1 MIQLRHDKYMRH
13 PARLQA
19 GDGRADGFRP
29 GLLFVLVFVSIA
41 LLFLSRLQH
50 VYVTELRLQLAELM
64 APVLKAALVPLEPI
78 RRTGQRIANSADMF
92 SELDRLRAEN
102 QRLRGWE
109 WRAIETERK
118 IEQLGRLVGVI
129 DEPGLA
135 FATARVV
142 SDSSGPFVRSA
153 MLGMGRENGMRAGYP
168 VINASGLVGRIVE
181 AGARVARVLLVTDIN
196 SRIPVQIGKAGVRAV
211 LLGDNGS
218 APQLGYLSS
227 VDTIEVGDEV
237 FTSGTGGLFPRGL
250 RIGAVIADGLG
261 FRMVP
266 HANPSEL
273 DFVSVLFFQSPAL
286 ELADEDKPIR
296 SRSEG
301 QRDSV
306 ARKAVAGAAA
316 SDHGISAP

>member
-1 MIQLRHDKYMRH
+1 MIKLRHDRYVRS
-13 PARLQA
+13 PSRIRASDARV
-19 GDGRADGFRP
+19 DGIRP
-29 GLLFVLVFVSIA
+29 GILFVLVFLSIA

-50 VYVTELRLQLAELM
+50 AYVTELRLQLAELM

-78 RRTGQRIANSADMF
+78 RRTGQRIANSAEMF

-109 WRAIETERK
+109 WRALETERRS
-118 IEQLGRLVGVI
+118 EQLGRLVGVI
-129 DEPGLA
+129 EEPGLA

-196 SRIPVQIGKAGVRAV
+196 SRIPVQIGKAGIRAV

-218 APQLGYLSS
+218 APQLGYYSS
-227 VDTIEVGDEV
+227 TATIEVGDEV
-237 FTSGTGGLFPRGL
+237 FTSGIGGLFPRGL
-250 RIGAVIADGLG
+250 RIGTVIEDGSG

-286 ELADEDKPIR
+286 ELADEDRPIR

-301 QRDSV
+301 ARESI
-306 ARKAVAGAAA
+306 ARKAVAGAAVT
-316 SDHGISAP
+316 DQGVSAP

>member
-1 MIQLRHDKYMRH
+1 MIKLRQDKY
-13 PARLQA
+13 ARSPSRIRA
-19 GDGRADGFRP
+19 GDLRADGIRP
-29 GLLFVLVFVSIA
+29 GVLFLLVFLSIA

-50 VYVTELRLQLAELM
+50 AYVTDLRLHLAELM

-78 RRTGQRIANSADMF
+78 RRTGQRIATSADMF
-92 SELDRLRAEN
+92 SEIDRLRAEN

-109 WRAIETERK
+109 WRALETERK

-129 DEPGLA
+129 EEPGLA

-153 MLGMGRENGMRAGYP
+153 MLGVGRENGMRAGYP

-181 AGARVARVLLVTDIN
+181 AGGRVARVLLVTDIN

-218 APQLGYLSS
+218 TPQLGYLSTSDS
-227 VDTIEVGDEV
+227 VEVGDEV
-237 FTSGTGGLFPRGL
+237 FTSGVGGLFPRGL
-250 RIGAVIADGLG
+250 RIGRVIADGTG
-261 FRMVP
+261 FRMLP

-286 ELADEDKPIR
+286 ELADEEKSIR

-301 QRDSV
+301 PRDGA
-306 ARKAVAGAAA
+306 ARKTVAGPAVADQGT
-316 SDHGISAP
+316 SAP